1 MKIER
6 AKGTRDF
13 MPGQKIA
20 RDYIIN
26 AIKRIFELYG
36 YLPLETP
43 VIERYD
49 VLASKCTGGA
59 EILKETFKLKD
70 QGGRDLALRYDLT
83 VPLARVIA
91 MNPTLKMPFKRY
103 QIDKVFRDGPI
114 EKGRVRE
121 FCQCDV
127 DVIGISQMSADAEM
141 LAIAQDVFKA
151 LQLNVIIKV
160 NNRKILDAMMDA
172 VGITQDKNDIL
183 LTIDKLYKIER
194 SGVEKELAEKGMKP
208 AVIKQLLD
216 MILIKGTNEAKLAKL
231 RELFAKAF
239 KWDQETSPEMPVE
252 AEGLQELEL
261 LFKAAAS
268 MGVKPFF
275 DPSLARG
282 LAYYTSTIFEVVL
295 LDKEIGSVGG
305 GGRYDNMIGSLV
317 GSGKYPAVGISFGLD
332 RIYDVLIEARK
343 FPTTTTQVYV
353 IPVSIADME
362 YSVEIAKELRNAAIN
377 TDTDL
382 ASKSVS
388 KNVEYANKLGIPY
401 VIVVGENERK
411 KKKFK
416 LKNMQSGKEQ
426 ELTIELIIS
435 ELTKK

>member
-1 MKIER
+1 MNMELQTAR
-6 AKGTRDF
+6 GTRDF
-13 MPGQKIA
+13 LPEDKILREEIA
-20 RDYIIN
+20 NKIR
-26 AIKRIFELYG
+26 KVFELYG
-36 YLPLETP
+36 YSPLETP
-43 VIERYD
+43 EIERFEI
-49 VLASKCTGGA
+49 LASKYAGGE
-59 EILKETFKLKD
+59 EILKEVFKLKD

-216 MILIKGTNEAKLAKL
+216 M
-231 RELFAKAF
+231 
-239 KWDQETSPEMPVE
+239 
-252 AEGLQELEL
+252 
-261 LFKAAAS
+261 
-268 MGVKPFF
+268 
-275 DPSLARG
+275 
-282 LAYYTSTIFEVVL
+282 
-295 LDKEIGSVGG
+295 
-305 GGRYDNMIGSLV
+305 
-317 GSGKYPAVGISFGLD
+317 
-332 RIYDVLIEARK
+332 
-343 FPTTTTQVYV
+343 
-353 IPVSIADME
+353 
-362 YSVEIAKELRNAAIN
+362 
-377 TDTDL
+377 
-382 ASKSVS
+382 
-388 KNVEYANKLGIPY
+388 
-401 VIVVGENERK
+401 
-411 KKKFK
+411 
-416 LKNMQSGKEQ
+416 
-426 ELTIELIIS
+426 
-435 ELTKK
+435 